1 MFGRVPA
8 RERAPI
14 LLLGPLLCADCR
26 PAQPVAASARPAP
39 APTGALEQAVVA
51 PVVAADAGAPA
62 PGSGCPDYA
71 ASLARG
77 QALSGRRDFAGAIV
91 AFDDAIRAR
100 PYDARARLERGRA
113 TAVTGGD
120 PSSDFELA
128 RSLTTDRGLELEA
141 LLESARAQTRAKKPE
156 KARLTYA
163 IAAELG
169 SKDAMAALAGQSRC
183 TATWSTSGVPN
194 AVIVK
199 GWLGALSERQ
209 LVGCEEPHPE
219 ATVEAEAKS
228 HVCRSCLAGGAW
240 HAENPCQGKGPYR
253 IGMGYLHCSTF
264 TTLLQPL
271 GGGRFYLDA
280 ANGEPLRSEGAG
292 YVLDV
297 GRESQFAW
305 THGSFQ
311 NGEDT
316 MFNGVRWAST
326 TIDVDPPACPIDS
339 SAEVE
344 LAASSGCQSGPGIAL
359 KGPHKHRWFDKDGKG
374 ILEVAEHAGAV
385 KVTLAGK
392 KATIDGAGCSEV
404 VALP

>member
-1 MFGRVPA
+1 MAGRVPA

-14 LLLGPLLCADCR
+14 LLLGSLLCAYCS
-26 PAQPVAASARPAP
+26 PAHPVASARPAP
-39 APTGALEQAVVA
+39 APTSALKRAVVA
-51 PVVAADAGAPA
+51 PAVAADAGAP
-62 PGSGCPDYA
+62 PPTGGCPDYA

-77 QALSGRRDFAGAIV
+77 RALAGKRDFTAAIA

-113 TAVTGGD
+113 TAATGGD
-120 PSSDFELA
+120 ATSDVELA
-128 RSLTTDRGLELEA
+128 RSLTMDRELEVEA
-141 LLESARAQTRAKKPE
+141 LLESARAQTAAKKPE

-169 SKDAMAALAGQSRC
+169 SKDAAAALAGQSRC
-183 TATWSTSGVPN
+183 TATWSTSGVPH

-209 LVGCEEPHPE
+209 LVGCEEPQPE
-219 ATVEAEAKS
+219 ATTEAGAKN

-240 HAENPCQGKGPYR
+240 HADNPCQGKGPYR

-280 ANGEPLRSEGAG
+280 ANGEPLRAEGAG
-292 YVLDV
+292 YSLDV
-297 GRESQFAW
+297 GKESDFAW
-305 THGSFQ
+305 THGGFQ

-326 TIDVDPPACPIDS
+326 TIDLDPPECPIDS

-344 LAASSGCQSGPGIAL
+344 LAHSSGCQSGPGIAL
-359 KGPHKHRWFDKDGKG
+359 KGPHKRRWFDKNGKG
-374 ILEVAEHAGAV
+374 VLEVAEHAGAV

-392 KATIDGAGCSEV
+392 VATLEGAGCRET